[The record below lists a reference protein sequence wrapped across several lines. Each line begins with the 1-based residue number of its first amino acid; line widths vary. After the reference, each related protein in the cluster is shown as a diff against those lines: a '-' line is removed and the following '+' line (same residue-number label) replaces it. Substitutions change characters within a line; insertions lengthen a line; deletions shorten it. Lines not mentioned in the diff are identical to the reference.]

1 MATSSNNA
9 ANYTKQADGSTAVTS
24 TSTRNN
30 RGVIA
35 TGATITNS
43 LFTKV
48 QPVNFVVG
56 GVGVGTYPVDNT
68 ITDKALSAGTF
79 AFNGGSGVIVKV
91 TTKLAGTSN
100 SVMVSGSDIPDQI
113 QSINQFR
120 SGTYASYKYAD
131 FNQLTGKFSASPSGV
146 VDGLAYNSGV
156 TSTNSGSTDEAANPS
171 RSIPG
176 EFVYL
181 IGSGVVYGNYPAK
194 NGG

>member
-9 ANYTKQADGSTAVTS
+9 ANYTKQTDGSSAVTS

-35 TGATITNS
+35 TGATINNT
-43 LFTKV
+43 LFTKF
-48 QPVNFVVG
+48 QPVNFSVSG
-56 GVGVGTYPVDNT
+56 LGIGTYPIDGST
-68 ITDKALSAGTF
+68 TDKAVSAGTF
-79 AFNGGSGVIVKV
+79 AYNSSGVIVKV
-91 TTKLAGTSN
+91 TTRLGNTSN

-120 SGTYASYKYAD
+120 SGTYRSYRYAD
-131 FNQLTGKFSASPSGV
+131 FNMLTGTFSVAPSGQT
-146 VDGLAYNSGV
+146 DGLAFNSGV
-156 TSTNSGSTDEAANPS
+156 ISTNSGSTDEAANPS
-171 RSIPG
+171 RSVPG
-176 EFVYL
+176 EYVYL

>member
-9 ANYTKQADGSTAVTS
+9 DNYTKQADGTTAVTS

-30 RGVIA
+30 RGIIA
-35 TGATITNS
+35 TGATINNT
-43 LFTKV
+43 LFAKF
-48 QPVNFVVG
+48 QPVNFSVS
-56 GVGVGTYPVDNT
+56 GVGIGTYPTDGSN
-68 ITDKALSAGTF
+68 TDKAVTAGTF
-79 AFNGGSGVIVKV
+79 AFNSSGVIVKV
-91 TTKLAGTSN
+91 TTRLGNTSN
-100 SVMVSGSDIPDQI
+100 SVMQTGANTPDQL

-120 SGTYASYKYAD
+120 SGTYRSYRYAD
-131 FNQLTGKFSASPSGV
+131 FNKLTGTFSVSPSGIS
-146 VDGLAYNSGV
+146 DGLAYNTGV
-156 TSTNSGSTDEAANPS
+156 ANTNTTSADEAANPT